1 MSKVSAIALCTIL
14 VVLGLFNVFL
24 GINVGFGG
32 IETLGWQVQAKF
44 FEVTNETVFLVR
56 DSHIRFY
63 GGLYVGIGLF
73 LLLAVTDLHKHQ
85 SALNLVFALIFIGGL
100 ARFSMLRPD
109 VLFGPDI
116 LTSLVAEL
124 VLMPVL
130 YVWLSNVV
138 KMNTIKANTVKA
150 NIATS
155 SM

>member
-1 MSKVSAIALCTIL
+1 MSNISALALRAIL
-14 VVLGLFNVFL
+14 SVIGVLNIFL

-44 FEVTNETVFLVR
+44 FEVTNEAVFLVR

-73 LLLAVTDLHKHQ
+73 LLLSVTDLRKYQ

-100 ARFSMLRPD
+100 ARFSMARPD

-130 YVWLSNVV
+130 YVWLASVV
-138 KMNTIKANTVKA
+138 KASTPTLVELAA
-150 NIATS
+150 
-155 SM
+155 

>member
-1 MSKVSAIALCTIL
+1 MSNINSFALRAIL

-44 FEVTNETVFLVR
+44 FEVTNEAVFLVR

-73 LLLAVTDLHKHQ
+73 LLLSVTDLRKYQ
-85 SALNLVFALIFIGGL
+85 SALNLVFVLIFIGGL

-130 YVWLSNVV
+130 YVWLANVV
-138 KMNTIKANTVKA
+138 K
-150 NIATS
+150 S
-155 SM
+155 STNSSLKFAA

>member
-1 MSKVSAIALCTIL
+1 MSNISSLALRAILL
-14 VVLGLFNVFL
+14 VIGAFNVFL

-44 FEVTNETVFLVR
+44 FEVTNEAVFLVR

-73 LLLAVTDLHKHQ
+73 LLLSVTDLRKYQ
-85 SALNLVFALIFIGGL
+85 SALNLVFALIFMGGL
-100 ARFSMLRPD
+100 ARFTMLRPD

-116 LTSLVAEL
+116 LVSLLAEL

-130 YVWLSNVV
+130 YLWL
-138 KMNTIKANTVKA
+138 ARTVKSA
-150 NIATS
+150 
-155 SM
+155 